1 MLKEIIK
8 KQKKITRN
16 KFITDML
23 NENKLSCAQDIL
35 DNVGNVQ
42 VKRVKKD
49 LGLLERTENDKIIL
63 VEDNRQ
69 VLLG

>member
-1 MLKEIIK
+1 
-8 KQKKITRN
+8 
-16 KFITDML
+16 ML

>member
-1 MLKEIIK
+1 MLKEITK
-8 KQKKITRN
+8 KHKKITRN